1 MEGGRRLAHGTVALT
16 VHGPSGAL
24 DLVVPPEAS
33 VDDVA
38 REYAAKAGLQFAPDP
53 AQPARDGTGR
63 RVVAGRR
70 SASAAA
76 TCWPPAAPYAGTRA
90 TTSRRSR
97 TRRRPAPSRSCGSQW
112 PSAVAAL
119 AGWFGSRVGG
129 LDTDEGRLTVALLG
143 FSAFLGV
150 LPIGRLSAH
159 RMVAAPAFAAAAAF
173 AVVWAPEPE
182 RLPTVVGVS
191 ALVAAVAAGVARALD
206 VQGDEALRVWIVV
219 GVGLFL
225 VTGAGAL
232 LHADPRVVWGLLLL
246 AAMLAARFVPAIA
259 IDVPDQFLIDLE
271 RLAVTAWSARDRP
284 HGRRGRTVV
293 PPAAVAQVAARGSRI
308 VTASAAGVWVV
319 VAVVRADAAGH
330 RRPARRPDRRTG
342 HGRPLGRGAAAG
354 CAQHRHPAARA
365 MLRGAG
371 LTCWA
376 ALVVVLLGV
385 VDPRQGF
392 ALGIAGILLAVLLV
406 VVAVA
411 TGRGWR
417 SAWWSRRAEVAE
429 GPGRRRR
436 DRGPR
441 RRVRAVPCPVG
452 NQVPGLAVFATGR
465 PLVVRITHR
474 IRPQE
479 RPHRTHNS
487 GGFDMPLTERDE
499 ATWRR
504 QR

>member
-1 MEGGRRLAHGTVALT
+1 
-16 VHGPSGAL
+16 
-24 DLVVPPEAS
+24 
-33 VDDVA
+33 
-38 REYAAKAGLQFAPDP
+38 
-53 AQPARDGTGR
+53 
-63 RVVAGRR
+63 
-70 SASAAA
+70 
-76 TCWPPAAPYAGTRA
+76 
-90 TTSRRSR
+90 
-97 TRRRPAPSRSCGSQW
+97 
-112 PSAVAAL
+112 
-119 AGWFGSRVGG
+119 
-129 LDTDEGRLTVALLG
+129 
-143 FSAFLGV
+143 
-150 LPIGRLSAH
+150 
-159 RMVAAPAFAAAAAF
+159 MVAAPAFAAAAAF

-232 LHADPRVVWGLLLL
+232 LHADPRVVWSLLLL
-246 AAMLAARFVPAIA
+246 AATLAARFVPAVA

-308 VTASAAGVWVV
+308 VTASAAGIWVV
-319 VAVVRADAAGH
+319 VAVSAPMLLATADLPVDRIG
-330 RRPARRPDRRTG
+330 ARVMVG
-342 HGRPLGRGAAAG
+342 LSGAALLLA
-354 CAQHRHPAARA
+354 ARSYRHPAARA

-385 VDPRQGF
+385 VDSGQGF

-406 VVAVA
+406 AVAVA

-429 GPGRRRR
+429 G
-436 DRGPR
+436 
-441 RRVRAVPCPVG
+441 
-452 NQVPGLAVFATGR
+452 LAGAGAIAA
-465 PLVVRITHR
+465 LVVA
-474 IRPQE
+474 
-479 RPHRTHNS
+479 S
-487 GGFDMPLTERDE
+487 GLFRALWEIKFRV
-499 ATWRR
+499 
-504 QR
+504 

>member
-38 REYAAKAGLQFAPDP
+38 REYAAKAGLQFAPTLHS
-53 AQPARDGTGR
+53 RLGTAL
-63 RVVAGRR
+63 VAGSSLADLGIRSGDVLAAGGAVRR
-70 SASAAA
+70 HAGDHVAEESD
-76 TCWPPAAPYAGTRA
+76 AAPPGAFSVMWFTVA
-90 TTSRRSR
+90 V
-97 TRRRPAPSRSCGSQW
+97 
-112 PSAVAAL
+112 AVAAL

-129 LDTDEGRLTVALLG
+129 LDSDEGRLTVALLG

-182 RLPTVVGVS
+182 RLPTVVGVT

-232 LHADPRVVWGLLLL
+232 LHADPRVVWSLLLL
-246 AAMLAARFVPAIA
+246 AATLAARFVPAIA

-308 VTASAAGVWVV
+308 VTASAAGIWVV
-319 VAVVRADAAGH
+319 VAVVGADAARH

-342 HGRPLGRGAAAG
+342 HGRPLGRGPAAG
-354 CAQHRHPAARA
+354 CAQLPAPGGARDA
-365 MLRGAG
+365 PRRRAHLLGRAGRRAAGRCRLRAG
-371 LTCWA
+371 LRPGHRRDPA
-376 ALVVVLLGV
+376 GRPARRGRGRDRPRLAVRVVV
-385 VDPRQGF
+385 PS
-392 ALGIAGILLAVLLV
+392 
-406 VVAVA
+406 
-411 TGRGWR
+411 GRGGR
-417 SAWWSRRAEVAE
+417 
-429 GPGRRRR
+429 GPGRRRER
-436 DRGPR
+436 SRPSSSRPGCS
-441 RRVRAVPCPVG
+441 VPCG
-452 NQVPGLAVFATGR
+452 KSS
-465 PLVVRITHR
+465 
-474 IRPQE
+474 
-479 RPHRTHNS
+479 S
-487 GGFDMPLTERDE
+487 GFSRFRHG
-499 ATWRR
+499 
-504 QR
+504 

>member
-1 MEGGRRLAHGTVALT
+1 MLMDGGRRLAHSTLALT

-38 REYAAKAGLQFAPDP
+38 REYAARAGLQFAPTLHSRLGKVLVADQSL
-53 AQPARDGTGR
+53 AQLGVRTGDVLAAGGAVR
-63 RVVAGRR
+63 RHAGDHVDEG
-70 SASAAA
+70 SGAAA
-76 TCWPPAAPYAGTRA
+76 PPGAFSVAWFAVA
-90 TTSRRSR
+90 V
-97 TRRRPAPSRSCGSQW
+97 
-112 PSAVAAL
+112 AVAAL

-129 LDTDEGRLTVALLG
+129 LDSDDGRLTVGLLG

-150 LPIGRLSAH
+150 VPVGRLSAH

-182 RLPTVVGVS
+182 RLPTIVGVT
-191 ALVAAVAAGVARALD
+191 ALVAAVAAGVARSLD

-225 VTGAGAL
+225 LTGAGAL
-232 LHADPRVVWGLLLL
+232 LHADPRVVWSLLLL
-246 AAMLAARFVPAIA
+246 AATLAARFVPALA

-284 HGRRGRTVV
+284 HGRRVRTVV
-293 PPAAVAQVAARGSRI
+293 PPTAVAQVAARGSRI
-308 VTASAAGVWVV
+308 VTAAAAGVWAV
-319 VAVVRADAAGH
+319 VAVSAPLLLQAAPLPVDRIG
-330 RRPARRPDRRTG
+330 ARVLVG
-342 HGRPLGRGAAAG
+342 LSGATLLLAARSY
-354 CAQHRHPAARA
+354 RHPAARV

-376 ALVVVLLGV
+376 ALAVVLLDLVDSAQGV
-385 VDPRQGF
+385 

-429 GPGRRRR
+429 GLAGAGAIAALVLASGLFRALWEIKF
-436 DRGPR
+436 
-441 RRVRAVPCPVG
+441 RV
-452 NQVPGLAVFATGR
+452 
-465 PLVVRITHR
+465 
-474 IRPQE
+474 
-479 RPHRTHNS
+479 
-487 GGFDMPLTERDE
+487 
-499 ATWRR
+499 
-504 QR
+504 